1 MLIIIIRQYEAN
13 SGLGFASQLLYT
25 VPGILARLFR
35 IFIAYK
41 KVFTLYLPITLVC
54 IISLWFGIDAW
65 VVHRYP
71 APAALSIT
79 NVTSTSAAVTFVTP
93 TPMRICGVWV
103 GLAPLPVGIS
113 CDWSVSR
120 VHRLSLTSLFPAT
133 TYRLVVGYGLRWWG
147 SWVDPV
153 GGKLADKSLPRQAIK
168 PFQTLS
174 RQSTN
179 DMPESEL
186 FGELVNEERQPQ
198 NGVVVV
204 QTEAGT
210 VFSAQTN
217 AAGGF
222 SVSVPAMVN
231 DDIARLGTV
240 NVSIWTED
248 GYKVF
253 PLPVS
258 VAVGKKQK
266 IVVVPY
272 E

>member
-1 MLIIIIRQYEAN
+1 
-13 SGLGFASQLLYT
+13 
-25 VPGILARLFR
+25 
-35 IFIAYK
+35 
-41 KVFTLYLPITLVC
+41 
-54 IISLWFGIDAW
+54 
-65 VVHRYP
+65 
-71 APAALSIT
+71 
-79 NVTSTSAAVTFVTP
+79 
-93 TPMRICGVWV
+93 
-103 GLAPLPVGIS
+103 
-113 CDWSVSR
+113 
-120 VHRLSLTSLFPAT
+120 
-133 TYRLVVGYGLRWWG
+133 
-147 SWVDPV
+147 
-153 GGKLADKSLPRQAIK
+153 
-168 PFQTLS
+168 
-174 RQSTN
+174 
-179 DMPESEL
+179 MPESEL